1 MKNNK
6 KDTRSCCS
14 TSSHLSSRSLRVSMF
29 ISAKDDI
36 TGLTPVK
43 RIIYSNNIQI
53 SAIADKTARAAL
65 PQTCCKQRW
74 MFSVIN
80 LQPNY
85 VDNGC
90 DSRRFQVMASYLP
103 KVANFSLPHLH
114 LAPPSSVGGDPFEFC
129 RDLWLQKTRVPWLS
143 CGIVCVI
150 HVVSGQFADMPTPGL
165 PTCGLDKLQMPTA
178 TLRV

>member
-43 RIIYSNNIQI
+43 PIIYSNNIQI
-53 SAIADKTARAAL
+53 SVIADKTARAAL

-114 LAPPSSVGGDPFEFC
+114 LAPPLEVTQFEFC
-129 RDLWLQKTRVPWLS
+129 RDLRHKKTRVPGPS
-143 CGIVCVI
+143 CGIVCMTT
-150 HVVSGQFADMPTPGL
+150 FNRFRRTRTDTM
-165 PTCGLDKLQMPTA
+165 TA
-178 TLRV
+178 NTHAS